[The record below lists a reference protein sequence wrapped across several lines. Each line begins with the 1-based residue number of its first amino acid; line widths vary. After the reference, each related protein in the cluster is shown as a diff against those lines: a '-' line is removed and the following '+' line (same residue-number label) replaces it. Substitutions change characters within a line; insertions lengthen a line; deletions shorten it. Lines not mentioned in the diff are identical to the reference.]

1 MSAELFH
8 SVRLDPEKCVGCT
21 TCIKHCPTEAIR
33 VRDGRARII
42 EERCI
47 DCGECIR
54 VCPHGAKR
62 AVSDPFSIIDG
73 FSRKVAVPAPTLVS
87 QFERS
92 SVDRILSG
100 LLKLGFDEV
109 FEVAEAAE
117 LVAAECVTLA
127 ETKDH
132 LHWELLGRCAKQLNG
147 KAAKRLVGA
156 AEEIEEQEDQHLY
169 HSRGFARELW
179 IKHLGMR
186 AVLPPPEEERNVTT
200 AIGAARAMKEADKER
215 GH

>member
-1 MSAELFH
+1 MDRKAVEELLLQSLEHEMGGEKIYQSALTCAINADLKEEWEQYLEETQKHSAALREICSEMSI
-8 SVRLDPEKCVGCT
+8 DPERETSG
-21 TCIKHCPTEAIR
+21 
-33 VRDGRARII
+33 
-42 EERCI
+42 
-47 DCGECIR
+47 
-54 VCPHGAKR
+54 
-62 AVSDPFSIIDG
+62 
-73 FSRKVAVPAPTLVS
+73 RKVV
-87 QFERS
+87 RS
-92 SVDRILSG
+92 VGKALNDAIHQAKSAG
-100 LLKLGFDEV
+100 N
-109 FEVAEAAE
+109 AEAAE

-186 AVLPPPEEERNVTT
+186 AVLPPPEEERNVKT